1 MFSLLRFYEELHISI
16 RNHYRMAALILK
28 LQRSN
33 MIINQIIKLISRN
46 NNYFFS
52 CHLKNYKKGGKKGNI
67 VLKCEAEK
75 T

>member
-1 MFSLLRFYEELHISI
+1 
-16 RNHYRMAALILK
+16 
-28 LQRSN
+28 